1 MTAFGA
7 YCNTGE
13 DTLAHL
19 VVGSIVP
26 AAPSQVFLSPFEER
40 FGYQRRMGVLRH
52 RPGILRNWD
61 FFLGFDTDLPALG

>member
-40 FGYQRRMGVLRH
+40 FGYQRADGCSPSPPRH
-52 RPGILRNWD
+52 LAE
-61 FFLGFDTDLPALG
+61 LGLFSWI